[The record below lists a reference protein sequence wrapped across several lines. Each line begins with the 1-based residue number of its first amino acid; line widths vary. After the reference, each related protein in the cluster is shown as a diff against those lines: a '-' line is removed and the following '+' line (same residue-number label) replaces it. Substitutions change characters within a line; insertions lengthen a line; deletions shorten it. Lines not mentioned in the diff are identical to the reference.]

1 MVKTLFLVIIVFIV
15 FDFIIEQLLA
25 YLNSTRFSEVLPEE
39 VKGIYDEKE
48 YIRSQ
53 QYLRLNNKFSILS
66 DSVSFI
72 ILLAVLFFS
81 GFGWLDHVV
90 RQWSDNEI
98 WQSLYFFGI
107 IAFVS
112 DIIST
117 PFSVYHTFVIESKFG
132 FNKTTLKTF
141 VLDKIKGWII
151 GIIIGGGLLAL
162 IVFIFQ
168 STGQWFWILAWGLI
182 TLFSIFMSMFY
193 SNLIVPLFNKQKPL
207 EEGDL
212 RTAIEEFS
220 KKAGFK
226 LKDIYV
232 IDGSKRSA
240 KANAYFTGFGPKKRI
255 VLYDTLI
262 ENHSID
268 ELVAVLA
275 HEIGHYKKKHILTGM
290 AMGIVQTG
298 IMLFIFSIFISNPI
312 LSQALGAAQGSFHV
326 GALAFGILYSPVML
340 ILEIATNAVSR
351 KHEFAADRYAALN
364 FNKQSLKEALKK
376 LSVKNLSNLRPHPS
390 VVFVKYSHPPLLAR
404 LAAIDQA

>member
-232 IDGSKRSA
+232 IDGSK
-240 KANAYFTGFGPKKRI
+240 K
-255 VLYDTLI
+255 
-262 ENHSID
+262 
-268 ELVAVLA
+268 
-275 HEIGHYKKKHILTGM
+275 IG
-290 AMGIVQTG
+290 
-298 IMLFIFSIFISNPI
+298 
-312 LSQALGAAQGSFHV
+312 
-326 GALAFGILYSPVML
+326 
-340 ILEIATNAVSR
+340 
-351 KHEFAADRYAALN
+351 
-364 FNKQSLKEALKK
+364 
-376 LSVKNLSNLRPHPS
+376 
-390 VVFVKYSHPPLLAR
+390 
-404 LAAIDQA
+404 

>member
-151 GIIIGGGLLAL
+151 
-162 IVFIFQ
+162 
-168 STGQWFWILAWGLI
+168 
-182 TLFSIFMSMFY
+182 
-193 SNLIVPLFNKQKPL
+193 
-207 EEGDL
+207 
-212 RTAIEEFS
+212 
-220 KKAGFK
+220 
-226 LKDIYV
+226 
-232 IDGSKRSA
+232 
-240 KANAYFTGFGPKKRI
+240 
-255 VLYDTLI
+255 
-262 ENHSID
+262 
-268 ELVAVLA
+268 
-275 HEIGHYKKKHILTGM
+275 
-290 AMGIVQTG
+290 
-298 IMLFIFSIFISNPI
+298 
-312 LSQALGAAQGSFHV
+312 
-326 GALAFGILYSPVML
+326 
-340 ILEIATNAVSR
+340 
-351 KHEFAADRYAALN
+351 
-364 FNKQSLKEALKK
+364 
-376 LSVKNLSNLRPHPS
+376 
-390 VVFVKYSHPPLLAR
+390 
-404 LAAIDQA
+404 